1 MPEYA
6 VQVVLELDRHGD
18 MISGRLVDHQGG
30 SRNFYG
36 WMRLI
41 TLLEAVRAGEEPLEE
56 TRRERGP

>member
-1 MPEYA
+1 MGEGA

-18 MISGRLVDHQGG
+18 MISGRLVDRQGG

-41 TLLEAVRAGEEPLEE
+41 ALLEAVRAGEEPLEE
-56 TRRERGP
+56 TRREGWP